1 MGTSN
6 SIQTLPNSSSSS
18 YTTVTQSDFLHINEE
33 PLPNI
38 NEEGE
43 AIGIITLEDVIEEL
57 LLVIILLIQIQ

>member
-1 MGTSN
+1 MGKSN
-6 SIQTLPNSSSSS
+6 SIQTLPNSGSSS
-18 YTTVTQSDFLHINEE
+18 YTTVTRSDFLHINEE

-57 LLVIILLIQIQ
+57 LQVIILLIQ